1 MTDSTVTIKHAPEYD
16 LRELL
21 EAGVHFGHQT
31 RKWHPA
37 MKSYLYMEKDG
48 VHIFDLAQTA
58 EQLRLAYDFAYDLG
72 AQGKTFIF
80 VATKRQAREAV
91 KNAAI
96 DAGALHIT
104 ARWLGGLLTNWE
116 QVSKSLK
123 RMIDIETGLANDSF
137 KGYTKFE
144 RNQLEKEQE
153 RLERFFGG
161 IRTLKQRPD
170 ALFVIDPGKE
180 KNVVKEA
187 RTVGVPIVAL
197 VDSNTDPRPVEI
209 AIPGNDDA
217 LSSIDYIVKAVA
229 AGYKAGKAA
238 KK

>member
-1 MTDSTVTIKHAPEYD
+1 MSTPTFD

-31 RKWHPA
+31 KKWHPS
-37 MKSYLYMEKDG
+37 MREYIYMEKDG
-48 VHIFDLAQTA
+48 VHIFDLAKTA
-58 EQLRLAYDFAYDLG
+58 TQLEAAYEFAFDLG
-72 AQGKTFIF
+72 KKGKTLIF
-80 VATKRQAREAV
+80 VGTKRQARDIIRTSAE
-91 KNAAI
+91 
-96 DAGALHIT
+96 DAGAMYIT
-104 ARWLGGLLTNWE
+104 SRWLGGLLTNWE

-123 RMIDIETGLANDSF
+123 RMIDIEQGLANDAF

-144 RNQLEKEQE
+144 RNQLEKEQT

-161 IRTLKQRPD
+161 IKNLKQRPD
-170 ALFVIDPGKE
+170 ALFVIDPGRE

-187 RTVGVPIVAL
+187 NTLGVPIIAL

-217 LSSIDYIVKAVA
+217 LSSIEYIVKAVA

-238 KK
+238 K